1 MKEKQDLFTSNL
13 DYKKIVQKLYS
24 YRKVYIVLALVFLFV
39 AFLVNRY
46 ATVKYRNSTT
56 LNLSDKNNN
65 SSFNSSTDI
74 FQSFG
79 LFNSKENIDNE
90 LELLKS
96 FSLIKKV
103 ITETNLK
110 VTYYSYRNSPMA
122 ELLAKSPLVRKTEL
136 YTQSPIEV
144 IVDPS
149 VPQATNVT
157 FHVVILNDNE
167 YTIDTDGENV
177 ALYNYIDDQIVS
189 YVDRLT
195 FRQRFKFGDEIKTRY
210 FNFKVQKTK
219 YFKKDF
225 TNDVN
230 LCFYL
235 NNINY
240 LTLLFQAAVKTET
253 ITERATIVKI
263 SVTGTNPYM
272 IIDFLNNLTSAYL
285 GKSLEKKNKTALST
299 IDFIDS
305 QISEVADSL
314 NYAESNLK
322 TFRSAQGVMDLNF
335 QGQQVFEQLG
345 KLENDRAVIQV
356 QKKYYESL
364 NNYLATNS
372 EVSDVMAP
380 SSMNVVDPILNGLI
394 SQLIM
399 LNSER
404 VSLLKNSGNQQN
416 LYLSDINIRIENTK
430 KTIKETVKN
439 TLSTLSMSLN
449 EINYRMNRAS
459 GQISQM
465 PKTELQLRGI
475 ERKFKLSDA
484 MYTFLLQKRSEAQI
498 ARASSMP
505 DYEVVDSAILAVS
518 NVVSPKNA
526 LNYMVALVLALL
538 IPSLIIF
545 LADFL
550 NNTITDPEEVES
562 ITKYPVLGRIFHNLH
577 RAKLIV
583 NDHPNSSVTES
594 FRAVRTN
601 FQFFSEG
608 GKRQVLLITS
618 ATSGEGKTFCSIN
631 LASVFA
637 LNGHRT
643 VLLEFDLRR
652 PKIHQEFGSSNIIGI
667 SSFLID
673 KANIEDIILPTHIE
687 NLDMISAGPAAPNPA
702 ELIGSERTGELIDK
716 LKEMYDYIIID
727 SAPAGILT
735 ETMLLMKYSDLNIFV
750 ARMEKTIR
758 EGFKNTIKSLESNNI
773 SNVTILI
780 NDLNVK
786 RDSYKYGYDSKYYSD
801 DKKIGFFNWVFQK
814 RKKETSS

>member
-1 MKEKQDLFTSNL
+1 MKEGQDLFASNL
-13 DYKKIVQKLYS
+13 DYKKVFQKLYS
-24 YRKVYIVLALVFLFV
+24 YRRVYIALVLIFLFT
-39 AFLVNRY
+39 ALLINRY

-56 LNLSDKNNN
+56 LNLSDKSNN
-65 SSFNSSTDI
+65 SSFNSSDDI

-79 LFNSKENIDNE
+79 LFNTKENIDNE

-110 VTYYSYRNSPMA
+110 VTYYSYKNSPVS
-122 ELLAKSPLVRKTEL
+122 ELLSRTPLVRKTEL
-136 YTQSPIEV
+136 YTLSPIEV
-144 IVDPS
+144 IIDPS
-149 VPQATNVT
+149 VPQAAGVI

-167 YTIDTDGENV
+167 FTLKVDGEDV
-177 ALYNYIDDQIVS
+177 PLYNYIDDQVVS
-189 YVDRLT
+189 HIDNLT

-210 FNFKVQKTK
+210 FNFRVQKTK
-219 YFKKDF
+219 YFTKDF
-225 TNDVN
+225 TDNSI

-240 LTLLFQAAVKTET
+240 LTLQFQDALKTET
-253 ITERATIVKI
+253 ITERATLVKI

-335 QGQQVFEQLG
+335 QGQQVFEQLN
-345 KLENDRAVIQV
+345 KLENDRAALQV

-364 NNYLATNS
+364 GNYLITNS
-372 EVSDVMAP
+372 EMSDVMAP

-394 SQLIM
+394 TQLIV

-404 VSLLKNSGNQQN
+404 ASLLKNSGNQQN
-416 LYLSDINIRIENTK
+416 LYLSDVNVRIENTRS
-430 KTIKETVKN
+430 TIKETVKN
-439 TLSTLSMSLN
+439 TLNTLKMSLN

-459 GQISQM
+459 GQIAQM

-518 NVVSPKNA
+518 LVVSPKKT
-526 LNYMVALVLALL
+526 LNYLAALVLAFLL
-538 IPSLIIF
+538 PSLFIF
-545 LADFL
+545 LKDFL
-550 NNTITDPEEVES
+550 NNRITDPEEVES
-562 ITKYPVLGRIFHNLH
+562 LTKYPLLGRVFHNLH
-577 RAKLIV
+577 RSKQIV

-618 ATSGEGKTFCSIN
+618 STSGEGKTFCSIN
-631 LASVFA
+631 LGTVFA
-637 LNGHRT
+637 LSGHRT

-673 KANIEDIILPTHIE
+673 KASIEDIILPTHIE
-687 NLDMISAGPAAPNPA
+687 NLDLVSAGPAAPNPA
-702 ELIGSERTGELIDK
+702 ELINSERTGELLDK

-735 ETMLLMKYSDLNIFV
+735 ETLLLMKYTDLNIII
-750 ARMEKTIR
+750 ARMDKTNR
-758 EGFKNTIKSLESNNI
+758 EAFKNVLKAFESSKINNV
-773 SNVTILI
+773 SVLI
-780 NDLNVK
+780 NDLNIK
-786 RDSYKYGYDSKYYSD
+786 RDSYKYGYDNKYYTD
-801 DKKIGFFNWVFQK
+801 DRNVSFIYRMFRKHKKV
-814 RKKETSS
+814 S

>member
-1 MKEKQDLFTSNL
+1 MKEGQDLFSSNL
-13 DYKKIVQKLYS
+13 DYKKLFQKLYS
-24 YRKVYIVLALVFLFV
+24 YRRVYIILILGFLFA
-39 AFLVNRY
+39 AFLINHY
-46 ATVKYRNSTT
+46 SPVKYRNNTI
-56 LNLSDKNNN
+56 LNLSEKDN
-65 SSFNSSTDI
+65 SRSFNSSNDL

-79 LFNSKENIDNE
+79 LFNTKENIDNE

-103 ITETNLK
+103 INETDLK
-110 VTYYSYRNSPMA
+110 VTYFSYKNSPIS
-122 ELLAKSPLVRKTEL
+122 ELLSQTPLVRKTEL
-136 YTQSPIEV
+136 YTLSPIEV

-149 VPQATNVT
+149 VPQAVGMI
-157 FHVVILNDNE
+157 FYVVILNENE
-167 YTIDTDGENV
+167 FTLKCEAENV
-177 ALYNYIDDQIVS
+177 PLYNYIDDQTVS
-189 YVDRLT
+189 YIDNLT

-210 FNFKVQKTK
+210 FNFRIQKTK
-219 YFKKDF
+219 FFTKDF
-225 TNDVN
+225 TDYLN

-240 LTLLFQAAVKTET
+240 LTQRFQDALKTET
-253 ITERATIVKI
+253 INERSTLVRI
-263 SVTGTNPYM
+263 SLTGTNPYM
-272 IIDFLNNLTSAYL
+272 IIDFLNDLTSAYL
-285 GKSLEKKNKTALST
+285 GKSLERKNKTALST

-314 NYAESNLK
+314 NYAESTLK
-322 TFRSAQGVMDLNF
+322 TFRSSEGVMDLDF
-335 QGQQVFEQLG
+335 QGKQIFEQLN
-345 KLENDRAVIQV
+345 KLENDRAALQV

-364 NNYLATNS
+364 NSYLATNS
-372 EVSDVMAP
+372 EMSDVMAP

-394 SQLIM
+394 TNMIS

-404 VSLLKNSGNQQN
+404 ASLLKNSTNQQN
-416 LYLSDINIRIENTK
+416 LYLSDINVRIET
-430 KTIKETVKN
+430 TRQQIKETVKN
-439 TLSTLSMSLN
+439 TLNTLNMSLN

-459 GQISQM
+459 GQIAQM

-505 DYEVVDSAILAVS
+505 DYEVVDPAILAISRTVA
-518 NVVSPKNA
+518 PKKT
-526 LNYMVALVLALL
+526 LNYMGALVLALL
-538 IPSLIIF
+538 LPTLFILTK
-545 LADFL
+545 DFL
-550 NNTITDPEEVES
+550 NNTITDADEVENL
-562 ITKYPVLGRIFHNLH
+562 TNYPLLGRIFHNFH
-577 RAKLIV
+577 RSKQIV

-618 ATSGEGKTFCSIN
+618 STSGEGKTFCSIN
-631 LASVFA
+631 LGTVFA
-637 LNGHRT
+637 LSGHKI

-652 PKIHQEFGSSNIIGI
+652 PKIHKEFGSSNIIGI

-673 KANIEDIILPTHIE
+673 KANIEDIIHPTHIE
-687 NLDMISAGPAAPNPA
+687 NLDLISAGPAAPNPA
-702 ELIGSERTGELIDK
+702 ELINSERTGELIDK

-735 ETMLLMKYSDLNIFV
+735 ETLLLMKHSDLNIFV
-750 ARMEKTIR
+750 ARMNKTNREAFRNVIR
-758 EGFKNTIKSLESNNI
+758 SFANSKINNI
-773 SNVTILI
+773 SVLV

-786 RDSYKYGYDSKYYSD
+786 RESYKYVYDNKYYTD
-801 DKKIGFFNWVFQK
+801 DKNIGFIYRIFHRN
-814 RKKETSS
+814 KKVS